1 MDEAAGR
8 AGGDR
13 SPGHDLGRNRG
24 HTRCRGGG
32 PLPATAAA
40 VAKPSPAASAALGK
54 VLLQVASFS
63 SRDNATRALT
73 QLSAAGIAGASL
85 SDIVSGGRTLWRL
98 RVAASDHD
106 SAAELAGRIASL
118 GLGRPQIVRD

>member
-1 MDEAAGR
+1 MKQQGVRVATGRPATTSAAT
-8 AGGDR
+8 AAT
-13 SPGHDLGRNRG
+13 PAAVAVA
-24 HTRCRGGG
+24 